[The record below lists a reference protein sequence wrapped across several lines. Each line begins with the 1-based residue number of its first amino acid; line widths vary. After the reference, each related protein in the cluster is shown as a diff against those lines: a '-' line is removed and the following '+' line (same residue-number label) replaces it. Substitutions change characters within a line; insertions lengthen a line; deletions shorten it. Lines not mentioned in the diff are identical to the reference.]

1 MILSWHLHL
10 SPLSLS
16 LLFLSLFLSLSLSL
30 FLSLSFSLF
39 LFLSLLVRHYEL
51 SKTHHREV
59 PRMLFECGQI
69 DNLGK
74 YVRTQDDPKLYKWW
88 GQYCEYR
95 GDLANARQYYTRA
108 KDFLALVRVHCHDQD
123 FENAADVVVRKTKKP
138 HTPVVGVLVAGG
150 GRCFLIVD

>member
-1 MILSWHLHL
+1 
-10 SPLSLS
+10 
-16 LLFLSLFLSLSLSL
+16 
-30 FLSLSFSLF
+30 
-39 LFLSLLVRHYEL
+39 
-51 SKTHHREV
+51 
-59 PRMLFECGQI
+59 MLFECGQI

-138 HTPVVGVLVAGG
+138 TLLLLGWWWPVVTGG
-150 GRCFLIVD
+150 GRCFLDCGLMTDVFFTF